1 MLFLSRGDE
10 SGTHKKEISL
20 WNLINLNYKNFSKW
34 YRKVGQGMGM
44 TLIMA
49 NEMQAY
55 TLTDRGT
62 WLKFNKKENLKII
75 CKNKSPLIN
84 QYGIIA
90 INPDKYKNINYE
102 WAKTYIDWITSAEGK
117 KLINN
122 FKESGEQLF
131 FYNYE

>member
-1 MLFLSRGDE
+1 
-10 SGTHKKEISL
+10 
-20 WNLINLNYKNFSKW
+20 
-34 YRKVGQGMGM
+34 MGM

-49 NEMQAY
+49 NEMKAY

-90 INPDKYKNINYE
+90 LNPDKYKNINYE
-102 WAKTYIDWITSAEGK
+102 WAKIYIEWITSAKGK